1 MYFIVSA
8 LATERMQHP
17 KTPMFGVACELAPP
31 GSVAYSF
38 CSISEETEGFM
49 RKVAFRA
56 GIAAVVLAMALSF
69 GYFRASGQESNTADP
84 IFGTWKMDVTKSVNN
99 RGGNHQLYAYQAT
112 RTLTCKDY
120 PDTRSRTGDETLAHW
135 RINPQMIIRLKK
147 TKGVP
152 SEWVIYTVSN
162 DGTVFTSTSWVPT
175 NPELEDLQVFTRG
188 K

>member
-1 MYFIVSA
+1 
-8 LATERMQHP
+8 
-17 KTPMFGVACELAPP
+17 
-31 GSVAYSF
+31 
-38 CSISEETEGFM
+38 M
-49 RKVAFRA
+49 RKVALRA
-56 GIAAVVLAMALSF
+56 GVAAVALAMALSL
-69 GYFRASGQESNTADP
+69 GYFRAYGQESNAADP

-99 RGGNHQLYAYQAT
+99 RDGKHQLYAYQAT
-112 RTLTCKDY
+112 RTLTLKDDGFLMTLSTGSPTAQPVTYFGKFDGKDY

-135 RINPQMIIRLKK
+135 RINPQIIMRLKK

>member
-1 MYFIVSA
+1 MRKAVFRSAA
-8 LATERMQHP
+8 LA
-17 KTPMFGVACELAPP
+17 A
-31 GSVAYSF
+31 
-38 CSISEETEGFM
+38 
-49 RKVAFRA
+49 
-56 GIAAVVLAMALSF
+56 VLAMALSF
-69 GYFRASGQESNTADP
+69 GYFRASGQESSTADP
-84 IFGTWKMDVTKSVNN
+84 MFGTWKMDVAKSVNN

-112 RTLTCKDY
+112 RTLALKDDGFLMTLSTGSPTSQPVTYFGKFDGKDY

-175 NPELEDLQVFTRG
+175 NPELEDLQVFTRA